1 MTTGAVFLYENTV
14 MFRNGVLCTSSVA
27 VFRVRDVFFHSY
39 LIPSFVF
46 VFIFPNE
53 SLKPIW
59 ENTVDRGCATVLDR
73 KVLEYYQGHICR
85 CLVVYNCRD

>member
-27 VFRVRDVFFHSY
+27 IFCVRDVLFHSY

-46 VFIFPNE
+46 VFIFLNE
-53 SLKPIW
+53 SLKRVW
-59 ENTVDRGCATVLDR
+59 ENTVDRGCAVVLR
-73 KVLEYYQGHICR
+73 REVLEYNQGHIDC
-85 CLVVYNCRD
+85 CLVV